1 MTPSDEAAFIARVKA
16 RLDQHMLD
24 VAPELGNQLSV
35 IRKQALERQPGEE
48 NIDHSLM
55 LDSIANRLDEDFEP
69 AVDIQQRL
77 HRARRMAVARA
88 EERDQRRPWRLVFP
102 EWLQSA
108 FAISGNLINPSLDRA
123 LIAAACL
130 FVTVSAVMLSG
141 QSPVDPFDAQQ
152 DMMLVASADELEL
165 YENLDFYLWLEENG
179 I

>member
-1 MTPSDEAAFIARVKA
+1 MTPSEEAAFIARVKA

-48 NIDHSLM
+48 KIDHSLM
-55 LDSIANRLDEDFEP
+55 LDSIAKRLDQTRACCRHP
-69 AVDIQQRL
+69 AAPASGAQNGGSP
-77 HRARRMAVARA
+77 AA
-88 EERDQRRPWRLVFP
+88 ERDQRRPWWLLFP

-108 FAISGNLINPSLDRA
+108 LAISGNLINPSFDRA
-123 LIAAACL
+123 VIAAACL
-130 FVTVSAVMLSG
+130 FVTVSAVMLSE
-141 QSPVDPFDAQQ
+141 QSPVGPFDAQQ